1 VARRRLGATIRPRD
15 VALAGLAVLAAASA
29 LAQPAVARP
38 SPAALYHALGARAT
52 WTTGLPPRFTV
63 GSAVRYPS
71 GDPGFVGQVFLY
83 LKGPLAGQ
91 GLGFIVT
98 TSAATA
104 EADFLGIV
112 RDREAKRRGDEP
124 AGSFWWTALDTG
136 ATSQCD
142 SPQIVCHETNLA
154 MQVRNVI
161 VVASVGSARGG
172 SALAARD
179 LRQLF
184 NAAVARLRSLAG

>member
-1 VARRRLGATIRPRD
+1 VPRRRPGTTIRARD
-15 VALAGLAVLAAASA
+15 AALTALAVVTVAAA
-29 LAQPAVARP
+29 LVQPAGARP
-38 SPAALYHALGARAT
+38 SPAAVYRALGARAT
-52 WTTGLPPRFTV
+52 WTTALPPRFAV
-63 GSAVRYPS
+63 ASAVKYPS

-98 TSAATA
+98 TSPSTA
-104 EADFLGIV
+104 QADLLGII
-112 RDREAKRRGDEP
+112 RDHEAKPHGNEP
-124 AGSFWWTALDTG
+124 AGSYWWTAVETG

-142 SPQIVCHETNLA
+142 SPQVVCHETNLA

-161 VVASVGSARGG
+161 VVVSVGAARAG

-179 LRQLF
+179 LRQLLI
-184 NAAVARLRSLAG
+184 AAVARLRSLAG

>member
-1 VARRRLGATIRPRD
+1 MPHGRPGTTTRARDI
-15 VALAGLAVLAAASA
+15 ALAGLAVLAVGSA
-29 LAQPAVARP
+29 LARPAAARP
-38 SPAALYHALGARAT
+38 SPAAVYRALGARTT
-52 WTTGLPPRFTV
+52 WATGLPPRFTV
-63 GSAVRYPS
+63 TSAVKYPS

-98 TSAATA
+98 TSASTA

-112 RDREAKRRGDEP
+112 RDREAKHHADEP
-124 AGSFWWTALDTG
+124 AGSYWWTALDTG

-142 SPQIVCHETNLA
+142 SPKIVCHETNLA

-161 VVASVGSARGG
+161 VVASVGSARAG

-184 NAAVARLRSLAG
+184 IAAVARLRSLAG

>member
-1 VARRRLGATIRPRD
+1 MPQGSPGKAIKARDAAQT
-15 VALAGLAVLAAASA
+15 VLAVLAVASA
-29 LAQPAVARP
+29 LAQPADARP
-38 SPAALYHALGARAT
+38 SPAALYRALGARAT

-63 GSAVRYPS
+63 ASAVKYPS

-83 LKGPLAGQ
+83 LNGPLAGQ

-98 TSAATA
+98 TSASTA

-112 RDREAKRRGDEP
+112 RDRQAKRRGNEP
-124 AGSFWWTALDTG
+124 PGSFWWTALDKG

-142 SPQIVCHETNLA
+142 SPQIVCHQTNLA

-161 VVASVGSARGG
+161 VVASVGSARAG

-179 LRQLF
+179 LRRLF
-184 NAAVARLRSLAG
+184 VAAVARLRSLGG

>member
-1 VARRRLGATIRPRD
+1 MLRRSLGTTIRAREI
-15 VALAGLAVLAAASA
+15 ALAGLAVLAVASA
-29 LAQPAVARP
+29 LAQPADART
-38 SPAALYHALGARAT
+38 SPAALYRALGARAT

-63 GSAVRYPS
+63 TSAVKYPS

-83 LKGPLAGQ
+83 LQGPLAGQ

-112 RDREAKRRGDEP
+112 RDRQAKRRGDEP
-124 AGSFWWTALDTG
+124 SGSFWWTAIDTG

-142 SPQIVCHETNLA
+142 SPHILCHETNLA

-161 VVASVGSARGG
+161 VVASVGAARAG

-184 NAAVARLRSLAG
+184 SAAVARLRSLAG

>member
-1 VARRRLGATIRPRD
+1 MPRRSLGTTIRAREAA
-15 VALAGLAVLAAASA
+15 VAGLALLAAAAA
-29 LAQPAVARP
+29 LAQPADAGP
-38 SPAALYHALGARAT
+38 SPAAVYRALGARST
-52 WTTGLPPRFTV
+52 WTTGLPRRFTV
-63 GSAVRYPS
+63 ASAVKYPS

-83 LKGPLAGQ
+83 LKGPLDGQ

-98 TSAATA
+98 TSASTA
-104 EADFLGIV
+104 AADFLGIV
-112 RDREAKRRGDEP
+112 RDRQAKRRADEP
-124 AGSFWWTALDTG
+124 AGSFWWTAIDTG

-142 SPQIVCHETNLA
+142 SPQIRCHQTNLA

-161 VVASVGSARGG
+161 VVASVGSARAG

-184 NAAVARLRSLAG
+184 VAAVARLRSLAG